1 MNRRYRR
8 LLRDCESVGEL
19 ALVANDSEEVWSGN
33 ASFTVSQEMILA
45 QTKDGRNELPSLR
58 DISGTLYPQD
68 GESARMILKQFES
81 GRPFMIRGL
90 FKDRRSGATSNVALH
105 GVLISRFDTS
115 TGGSFHANSV
125 ERS

>member
-19 ALVANDSEEVWSGN
+19 ALMANDSEEVWSGN
-33 ASFTVSQEMILA
+33 ASFTVSQEMIIA
-45 QTKDGRNELPSLR
+45 QTKDGTDELPSLR

-68 GESARMILKQFES
+68 GESAHKILKQFES

-90 FKDRRSGATSNVALH
+90 FKDRRSGP
-105 GVLISRFDTS
+105 
-115 TGGSFHANSV
+115 
-125 ERS
+125 